1 MAEGW
6 QTPPNADVILRASG
20 GKEFHA
26 HKLILS
32 LASTVFRDMF
42 SVPQPPPTEP
52 TQLPIVDVDDPPEA
66 LEIFL
71 QIIYPTHNPPINN
84 IETLVSILRLA
95 EKYGAKAVVDAHKEY
110 LLSMATDSPPIH
122 LYAILCACGRKKE
135 AEAAARRI
143 PLESLVSLDSQPL
156 LHLMTVEHYQRL
168 IRFIIARNKRT
179 REIVNRHREKIE
191 RSRDFCKGD
200 AAHQLYSGTIASSLQ
215 AAFEENPCVRV
226 SEALGIVSSA
236 PLTFSPCQNTCK
248 YGRQG
253 LLMYAE
259 GLLKELVEMGQT
271 LPLEDPRAER
281 QQQIRGGRI

>member
-20 GKEFHA
+20 GREFHA
-26 HKLILS
+26 HKIILS

-42 SVPQPPPTEP
+42 SVPQPPPTES

-71 QIIYPTHNPPINN
+71 QIIYPTHSPPINSV
-84 IETLVSILRLA
+84 ETLASVLRLA
-95 EKYGAKAVVDAHKEY
+95 EKYDAKAVADAHREY
-110 LLSMATDSPPIH
+110 LLSMSTDSPPIH
-122 LYAILCACGRKKE
+122 LYAILCACGREKE

-143 PLESLVSLDSQPL
+143 SLESLMSLDSQPL

-168 IRFIIARNKRT
+168 MRFIIVRNKKT
-179 REIVNRHREKIE
+179 REIVSMHRTRIE
-191 RSRDFCKGD
+191 RHHGLCQND
-200 AAHQLYSGTIASSLQ
+200 AAHRLYSVAIASSLQ

-226 SEALGIVSSA
+226 TEALGILSSA